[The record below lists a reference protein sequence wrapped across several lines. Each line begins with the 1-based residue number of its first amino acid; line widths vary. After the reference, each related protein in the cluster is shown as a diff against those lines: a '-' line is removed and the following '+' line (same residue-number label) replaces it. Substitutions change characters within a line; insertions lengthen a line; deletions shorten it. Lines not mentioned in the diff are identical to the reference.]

1 MNMQPLVSV
10 HLLADFLTP
19 MLPWWGWLT
28 VAVIPPAIILLY
40 FLKLRRNPV
49 EVPSTF
55 LWRRMIEDLHV
66 NSLWQRLRQNLLL
79 FLQLLL
85 LLLIVLACLHP
96 GFSGS
101 SLSGDRFI
109 LLIDNSA
116 SMSTVEGGATRL
128 DTAKAKALEVINK
141 MKSGDSAMI
150 ISFSDST
157 TIVQSYTDNHNTL
170 QRKVGTIQPTAHATD
185 MSDALRYAASLAN
198 PGRTG
203 EESEGDVAV
212 AKALPATLYIISDGG
227 FRSIPDITLA
237 NLATKYLPVG
247 EAENN
252 VGIVVFTA
260 DANPEKRGELQAFAR
275 LENSGSEPVT
285 LNVEMYVDDRK
296 EPDDVVEL
304 TVPAAGTRGP
314 GSVGAKFDLTEL
326 AIEEGDQTSLR
337 VVINHNDSLKI
348 DNTAYV
354 ALNRPRLAK
363 ILLVTASNPLMK
375 HALNTSKIREISD
388 VLLVEPK
395 ALTTKH
401 YEDEAL
407 SGVYDL
413 IIYDRCAP
421 PKMPLANTMFIGAI
435 PPGDLWKA
443 TDRQRILQIQDW
455 NQVHP
460 LMQSVDFAGV
470 KFFEGRS
477 ISAPAGSIELASAD
491 IGPIAAIS
499 PRGGYLDAVF
509 GVEILS
515 REKDRNLF
523 NTNWHLKETF
533 PLFIQNMVKFLG
545 GARQGANVISA
556 KPGELVKLRTD
567 GPVEF
572 LRVAN
577 PAGSSLKVLPENQN
591 TFVYG
596 QTDDLGVYKARQPT
610 GAGIYRQF
618 SVNLFDGRESDIRTR
633 PELELGLE
641 TVAGVQTWQPTRK
654 SWWKWILLA
663 GLGVLLF
670 EWYIFNRRVYL

>member
-1 MNMQPLVSV
+1 MNTQLQPEP
-10 HLLADFLTP
+10 LLADFLTP
-19 MLPWWGWLT
+19 MLPWWGWLA
-28 VAVIPPAIILLY
+28 VGVIPPLILLLY

-49 EVPSTF
+49 EVPSTY
-55 LWRRMIEDLHV
+55 LWKRTIEDLHV

-116 SMSTVEGGATRL
+116 SMSTVEGGASRL
-128 DTAKAKALEVINK
+128 DTAKAKALEVIDK

-150 ISFSDST
+150 IAFSDST

-170 QRKVGTIQPTAHATD
+170 RRKIGTIQPTIRATD

-203 EESEGDVAV
+203 ERDKDRDVAV
-212 AKALPATLYIISDGG
+212 AEALPATLYIISDGG

-237 NLATKYLPVG
+237 NLATRYLPVG
-247 EAENN
+247 EVEAN

-260 DANPEKRGELQAFAR
+260 DANPEKPGELEAFAR
-275 LENSGSEPVT
+275 LENSGPEPVT
-285 LNVEMYVDDRK
+285 LNLELYVDDRS
-296 EPDDVVEL
+296 EPDDVMKL
-304 TVPAAGTRGP
+304 TVPPAGSRGP
-314 GSVGAKFDLTEL
+314 GSVGARFDLTEL
-326 AIEEGDQTSLR
+326 AIEDGQQATLR
-337 VVINHNDSLKI
+337 AVLNHKDALPV
-348 DNTAYV
+348 DNTAYA

-363 ILLVTASNPLMK
+363 ILLVTAGNPLLK
-375 HALNTSKIREISD
+375 HALNTSMIREISD

-401 YEDEAL
+401 HKNEAL

-413 IIYDRCAP
+413 IIYDRCSP
-421 PKMPLANTMFIGAI
+421 PDLPLANTMFIGAI
-435 PPGDLWKA
+435 PPGKEWKA
-443 TDRQRILQIQDW
+443 SKRQRILQIQDW

-470 KFFEGRS
+470 RFFEGQS
-477 ISAPAGSIELASAD
+477 LDPPAGAIELASAD
-491 IGPIAAIS
+491 IGPIAAVS

-509 GVEILS
+509 GVDILTTG
-515 REKDRNLF
+515 EKGQLF
-523 NTNWHLKETF
+523 NTDWHLKETF

-545 GARQGANVISA
+545 GARTGANVISA

-567 GPVEF
+567 GPMKF
-572 LRVAN
+572 LRISN
-577 PAGSSLKVLPENQN
+577 PAGSTQDVLPENQN
-591 TFVYG
+591 TFIYG
-596 QTDDLGVYKARQPT
+596 QTNRLGVYQARET
-610 GAGIYRQF
+610 SSSDIYRQF

-633 PELELGLE
+633 PELELGLDKVE
-641 TVAGVQTWQPTRK
+641 GVQTWQPTRK
-654 SWWKWILLA
+654 NWWKWILLA

-670 EWYIFNRRVYL
+670 EWYIFNKRVYL